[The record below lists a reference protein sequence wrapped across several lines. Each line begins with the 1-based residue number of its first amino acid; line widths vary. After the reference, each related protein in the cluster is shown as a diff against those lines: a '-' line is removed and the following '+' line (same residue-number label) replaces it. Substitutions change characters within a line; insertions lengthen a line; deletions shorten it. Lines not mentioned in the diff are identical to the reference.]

1 MDSFGNYPR
10 EKPFDPFSVML
21 FKALQVVAFLFF
33 LALLVMNPEA
43 KQGKIDTKAEFIVT
57 MNWPD
62 NHPDDID
69 LYVEDPLGNIVWYHV
84 REAGFMVL
92 DRDDRG
98 GINNSIMVNG
108 KRNMSPIREE
118 SVSIRGIVAGE
129 YTVNVQYYL
138 ATQNAPVP
146 VSVKV
151 EKINPMVEVIHY
163 DTIMLDH
170 AGQEKTAVRFRM
182 AEDGSVTDINHT
194 EKSLVQLTRS
204 VRRGGSGG
212 GK

>member
-57 MNWPD
+57 MTWPD

-69 LYVEDPLGNIVWYHV
+69 LYVEDPLGNIVWYHT

-108 KRNMSPIREE
+108 KRIMSPIREE

-204 VRRGGSGG
+204 VRRSGG
-212 GK
+212 GGK

>member
-10 EKPFDPFSVML
+10 ERPFDPFSVML

-57 MNWPD
+57 MTWPD

-69 LYVEDPLGNIVWYHV
+69 LYVGDPLGNIVWYHT

-98 GINNSIMVNG
+98 GVNNSIMVNG
-108 KRNMSPIREE
+108 KRIMSPIREE
-118 SVSIRGIVAGE
+118 TVSIRGIVAGE
-129 YTVNVQYYL
+129 YTVNIQYYL
-138 ATQNAPVP
+138 AIQHSPVP

-151 EKINPMVEVIHY
+151 EKINPAVEVIHY

-170 AGQEKTAVRFRM
+170 AGQEKTAVRFRV
-182 AEDGSVTDINHT
+182 AQDGSVTDINHL

-204 VRRGGSGG
+204 VRRNSD

>member
-10 EKPFDPFSVML
+10 ERPFDPFSVML

-57 MNWPD
+57 MTWPD

-69 LYVEDPLGNIVWYHV
+69 LYVEDPLGNIVWYHT

-108 KRNMSPIREE
+108 KRIMSPIREE

-204 VRRGGSGG
+204 VRRSGG
-212 GK
+212 GGK

>member
-10 EKPFDPFSVML
+10 ERPFDPFSVML

-33 LALLVMNPEA
+33 LALLAMNPEA

-57 MNWPD
+57 MTWPD

-98 GINNSIMVNG
+98 GLNNSIMVNG
-108 KRNMSPIREE
+108 KKVFSPIREE

-163 DTIMLDH
+163 DTIILTH
-170 AGQEKTAVRFRM
+170 AGQEKTAVRFRI
-182 AEDGSVTDINHT
+182 AEDGSVIDLNHT

-204 VRRGGSGG
+204 VRRGSGG
-212 GK
+212 K

>member
-33 LALLVMNPEA
+33 LALLAMNPEA

-57 MNWPD
+57 MTWPD

-69 LYVEDPLGNIVWYHV
+69 LYVEDPLGNIVWYHT

-108 KRNMSPIREE
+108 KKIMSPIREE
-118 SVSIRGIVAGE
+118 TVSIRGIVAGE

-138 ATQNAPVP
+138 AIQKAPVP

-163 DTIMLDH
+163 DTIILTH
-170 AGQEKTAVRFRM
+170 AGQEKTAVRFRI
-182 AEDGSVTDINHT
+182 AEDGSVIDLNHT

-204 VRRGGSGG
+204 VRRGSGG
-212 GK
+212 K